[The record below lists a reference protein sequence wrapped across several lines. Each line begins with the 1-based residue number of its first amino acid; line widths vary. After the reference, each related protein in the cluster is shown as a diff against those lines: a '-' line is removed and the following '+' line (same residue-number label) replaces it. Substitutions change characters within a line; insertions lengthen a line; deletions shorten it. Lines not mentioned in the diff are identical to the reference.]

1 MKLMLV
7 ASLVFSVPALASIE
21 ETEKPERLRDRLINI
36 ENTVSDY
43 KSLAAQSNDE
53 FKSLSVRMKHFETL
67 LHDLPSPVAAH
78 KSVKQ
83 VKRSS
88 TSVQPYTYMAL

>member
-1 MKLMLV
+1 MKTLLLAAV
-7 ASLVFSVPALASIE
+7 VFSMPALAVIE

-53 FKSLSVRMKHFETL
+53 FKSLSVRMKNFETL
-67 LHDLPSPVAAH
+67 VHDLNSSTTVLSPVKH
-78 KSVKQ
+78 EKVSQ
-83 VKRSS
+83 VE
-88 TSVQPYTYMAL
+88 PYAYVAF

>member
-1 MKLMLV
+1 MKLLV
-7 ASLVFSVPALASIE
+7 LASLAFSTSAFATVE
-21 ETEKPERLRDRLINI
+21 ESEKPERLRDRLINI

-67 LHDLPSPVAAH
+67 LHDIPHA
-78 KSVKQ
+78 SVKPPK
-83 VKRSS
+83 VKKRGSS
-88 TSVQPYTYMAL
+88 QIQPYEYVSF